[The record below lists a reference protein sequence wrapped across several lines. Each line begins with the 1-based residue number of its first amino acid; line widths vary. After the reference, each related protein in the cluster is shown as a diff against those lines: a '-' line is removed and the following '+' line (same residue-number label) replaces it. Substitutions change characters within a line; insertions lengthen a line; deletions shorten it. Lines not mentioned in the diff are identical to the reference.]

1 MAGLPRALAPLR
13 HPHYRLLAASMALSL
28 LAAGL
33 WAVALVWQV
42 VALRGG
48 PAALSLVTAVGAAGM
63 LASTLLG
70 GAMADR
76 IPQRR
81 ILLATELVQGTTMTV
96 IAGFSL
102 VGASALWQLAAMSLV
117 SGLAMGLYY
126 PAYSALVPA
135 LVPEGDLLAVNGLE
149 GMVRPVL
156 QNAAGPAVAGFLV
169 ASLSPGAA
177 MAATAVASLLAATC
191 LWALPTTPVR
201 RTLSAGGEA
210 PTGLLADVREG
221 FVYMVRTPW
230 LLATLVFASLML
242 LVFIGPLE
250 VLVPFAIKDAGGG
263 PTQHAY
269 VLAAFGLGGALGS
282 LVVASFRLPRRYLT
296 VMNLLWG
303 LGCVPLVVFGFVSDL
318 WVMVAAGA
326 VMGATFEAGTV
337 IWGTLLQRR
346 VPPALLGRVAS
357 LDFFVSISFMPL
369 SMALAGTVSEVI
381 GRTTTFL
388 VAGTVP
394 AVLAVIAIVVAR
406 MPTDEIAHPLDV
418 VPPAGPRPEAEE
430 LDRV

>member
-1 MAGLPRALAPLR
+1 
-13 HPHYRLLAASMALSL
+13 
-28 LAAGL
+28 
-33 WAVALVWQV
+33 
-42 VALRGG
+42 
-48 PAALSLVTAVGAAGM
+48 
-63 LASTLLG
+63 
-70 GAMADR
+70 
-76 IPQRR
+76 
-81 ILLATELVQGTTMTV
+81 V

-201 RTLSAGGEA
+201 RTLPADGEA
-210 PTGLLADVREG
+210 PAGVLADVREG

-263 PTQHAY
+263 PAQHGY
-269 VLAAFGLGGALGS
+269 VLAAFGIGGALGS
-282 LVVASFRLPRRYLT
+282 LVVASRRLPRRYLT

-326 VMGATFEAGTV
+326 VMGATFEADTV

-346 VPPALLGRVAS
+346 VPPALLGRVSS
-357 LDFFVSISFMPL
+357 LDFFVSLSFMPL

-381 GRTTTFL
+381 GLTTTFL
-388 VAGTVP
+388 VAGIVP

-418 VPPAGPRPEAEE
+418 VPPAEPRPEAEE